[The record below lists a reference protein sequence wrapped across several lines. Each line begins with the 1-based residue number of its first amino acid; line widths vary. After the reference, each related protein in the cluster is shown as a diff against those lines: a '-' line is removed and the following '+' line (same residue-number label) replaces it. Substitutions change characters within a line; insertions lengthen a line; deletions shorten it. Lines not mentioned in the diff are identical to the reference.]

1 LNPRLFLRALVLLA
15 AISTISFAAPTI
27 KLAPEGEADYAA
39 IGAGQWFD
47 LLVTIDPKGEPVAA
61 DGLVVKAAADGAQG
75 IEVGAAILPPAA
87 KGAYERPFTL
97 RVPLRI
103 NSAGEVAV
111 SVVVTNKAG
120 LKLTAERKVEA
131 SEHYTGHVTGTAKL
145 KQPAKVGVPNA
156 VVLDL
161 TILPGYHVYGKAGTD
176 GVPIVAT
183 LLPGIGSPAER
194 LFTGGGPSMPEGKK
208 YDTVLTFEIPFTPA
222 RAGKVSVR
230 ALLNWQACTD
240 QVCDPNEIA
249 YLPLAFDVAEG
260 DGAAV
265 VPVDGSGEAAATV
278 TSGSGGR
285 QDLATQPLWAIV
297 LGAIGAGLIALAMP
311 CTYPLIPITISFFT
325 KQAEVRDGKVTG
337 LALAYGGGIVAV
349 MVIAGVIVGEPIL
362 AFAANKWVNLL
373 FAIMFVYFGLSLV
386 GMFDIRLPGWVNNLA
401 AKASGTGGYMSVF
414 MMGTTLVITSF
425 TCTAPFVG
433 LLLVFAA
440 GGGSLAKVALAM
452 AVFGLTMA
460 IPFVFLS
467 LSPKAMQKLP
477 KSGMWMKTLKVTLG
491 ILELGIVM
499 KFVSNIDLAI
509 NTPPYIG
516 RELFL
521 ALWSV
526 SFVAAGLYL
535 LGATSV
541 FSKTE
546 KWSMTT
552 GRGIAAVLMLAI
564 AAYLIDGSTGKRK
577 AGVIE
582 AFVPPNPSYG
592 KAFLAVSHEDYE
604 KGLELARKH
613 NAPVFLHFTG
623 YI

>member
-1 LNPRLFLRALVLLA
+1 LNSRLFLRALVLLA
-15 AISTISFAAPTI
+15 AIGTVSFAAPTI
-27 KLAPEGEADYAA
+27 KLAPEGEADYAI
-39 IGAGQWFD
+39 IGPGQWFD
-47 LLVTIDPKGEPVAA
+47 LLVTIDPQGEPVSTE
-61 DGLVVKAAADGAQG
+61 GLVSKATAEGV
-75 IEVGAAILPPAA
+75 EVGAAILPPATN
-87 KGAYERPFTL
+87 GAYAEPFTL
-97 RVPLRI
+97 RVPLKFGV
-103 NSAGEVAV
+103 AGEAAVAV
-111 SVVVTNKAG
+111 EVTNKAG
-120 LKLTAERKVEA
+120 LKLSAERKVEA
-131 SEHYTGHVTGTAKL
+131 SEFYKGHVTGTAKL
-145 KQPAKVGVPNA
+145 KQPAKVGEANA
-156 VVLDL
+156 VVLEL
-161 TILPGYHVYGKAGTD
+161 TVLPPYHVYGKAAAD
-176 GVPIVAT
+176 IGVPIVGS
-183 LLPGIGSPAER
+183 LVPGLGSPAER
-194 LFTGGGPSMPEGKK
+194 LFAGGGPTVPEGKK

-222 RAGKVSVR
+222 KAGKVGVR
-230 ALLNWQACTD
+230 ALINWQACTD
-240 QVCDPNEIA
+240 QLCDPNEIA
-249 YLPLAFDVAEG
+249 YLPLEFDVAAGE
-260 DGAAV
+260 APAV
-265 VPVDGSGEAAATV
+265 VPVPAPEGNEPEAAA
-278 TSGSGGR
+278 GGGR
-285 QDLATQPLWAIV
+285 QDLARQPLWAIV
-297 LGAIGAGLIALAMP
+297 LAAIGAGLFALAMP

-325 KQAEVRDGKVTG
+325 KQAEAREGRVTG

-373 FAIMFVYFGLSLV
+373 FALLFVYFGLSLV
-386 GMFDIRLPGWVNNLA
+386 GLFDIRLPGWVNNLA

-440 GGGSLAKVALAM
+440 EGGSLATVALAM

-460 IPFVFLS
+460 VPFVFLS

-499 KFVSNIDLAI
+499 KFVSNIDIAI

-535 LGATSV
+535 LGITSL
-541 FSKTE
+541 FSKEE
-546 KWSMTT
+546 KWSMGK
-552 GRGIAAVLMLAI
+552 GRTVAAVLMLAI
-564 AAYLIDGSTGKRK
+564 AAYLIDGSTGKPK

-613 NAPVFLHFTG
+613 NAPIFLHFTG